1 MKQTILDKN
10 ELEYFFVEESYGGN
24 QDLFPDV
31 TMRDGGCGAI
41 AACESCIYFART
53 NGIKNLYPH
62 QSQEINTLE
71 LFMEGFGEYLADA
84 HDDRLQMEAF
94 HGTHT
99 YEEAVEAVCRQ
110 IDNACLIPYL
120 MLKHKN
126 EKGPLED
133 YIWHWFILAGYEK
146 KEDDLLVK
154 AISYGEHK
162 WFSLKEMWDTG
173 YDKKGG
179 MILYHI

>member
-1 MKQTILDKN
+1 M
-10 ELEYFFVEESYGGN
+10 
-24 QDLFPDV
+24 
-31 TMRDGGCGAI
+31 
-41 AACESCIYFART
+41 
-53 NGIKNLYPH
+53 
-62 QSQEINTLE
+62 
-71 LFMEGFGEYLADA
+71 EYLKDMN
-84 HDDRLQMEAF
+84 DTRLQMEGF

-99 YEEAVEAVCRQ
+99 YEEAVRAVKAQ
-110 IDNACLIPYL
+110 IDAACPIPYL

-133 YIWHWFILAGYEK
+133 YIWHWFILAGYE
-146 KEDDLLVK
+146 ETGNDLLVK
-154 AISYGEHK
+154 AVSYGEYK

>member
-62 QSQEINTLE
+62 QSQEISWKEYHDFAYVMKHYLCPRPNGIDTLE
-71 LFMEGFGEYLADA
+71 LFMEGFGEYLAVPAA
-84 HDDRLQMEAF
+84 HT
-94 HGTHT
+94 G
-99 YEEAVEAVCRQ
+99 C
-110 IDNACLIPYL
+110 ACHSRPRS
-120 MLKHKN
+120 
-126 EKGPLED
+126 G
-133 YIWHWFILAGYEK
+133 
-146 KEDDLLVK
+146 
-154 AISYGEHK
+154 
-162 WFSLKEMWDTG
+162 
-173 YDKKGG
+173 
-179 MILYHI
+179 

>member
-24 QDLFPDV
+24 QDQFPDV

-62 QSQEINTLE
+62 QSQEISWKEYHDFAYVMKHYLCPRPNGIDTLE

-84 HDDRLQMEAF
+84 HDDRF
-94 HGTHT
+94 
-99 YEEAVEAVCRQ
+99 
-110 IDNACLIPYL
+110 IPTS
-120 MLKHKN
+120 
-126 EKGPLED
+126 EVSGGSPQPD
-133 YIWHWFILAGYEK
+133 A
-146 KEDDLLVK
+146 DDK
-154 AISYGEHK
+154 GEHQRHQGNEQGHPCAIDDAAEQIPAIVVCPHQV
-162 WFSLKEMWDTG
+162 LQAG
-173 YDKKGG
+173 
-179 MILYHI
+179 